1 MRVFPHRLQHVE
13 NPLALHGRGAAVVT
27 ESFNSNT
34 LNIVAGVCLP
44 AVFLGLGKTTPH
56 TIFALWWLAGM
67 TIVAIGLTAWR
78 DGLRRI
84 GGTVLMVLYA
94 AFVAVIFGWR

>member
-13 NPLALHGRGAAVVT
+13 NPLALHGRGAVVVT

-44 AVFLGLGKTTPH
+44 AVFLGLGKTTPR

-67 TIVAIGLTAWR
+67 TVVAIGLTAWR
-78 DGLRRI
+78 DGLLRI